1 MTPITIPAIAPPDN
15 PLEGDPSAPDE
26 PVGRPVRL
34 PVILAVSDPVV
45 VGAGGSDAVVTPAG
59 RGFWAAAR
67 IRAPQFEGMSES
79 RLTR

>member
-1 MTPITIPAIAPPDN
+1 MTPITIPAIAPPDS
-15 PLEGDPSAPDE
+15 PLEDDPASASDE

-59 RGFWAAAR
+59 RGF
-67 IRAPQFEGMSES
+67 
-79 RLTR
+79 